1 MSTYSYL
8 KNFIKDK
15 NVASITPSSRMCVR
29 HVCKKIDFSKDNIII
44 EYGPGTGVFTK
55 YLLKRLT
62 KDSILILF
70 ETNQDFVKK
79 LEKIEDKRLV
89 VHNESVEKITEIL
102 DPLLI
107 GQVNYIIS
115 GIPFSFLEPEVKD
128 SILKQSVQLLKK
140 GGEFLAYQTSGHLK
154 EPLRKTFGNL
164 HTEFEILNIP
174 PMMIYEAVK
183 SEEKRIS
190 R

>member
-15 NVASITPSSRMCVR
+15 NVASVTPSSRMCVR

-70 ETNQDFVKK
+70 ETNKDFVDK
-79 LEKIEDKRLV
+79 LNRIKDERVV
-89 VHNESVEKITEIL
+89 VHNQSVENITEVL
-102 DPLLI
+102 GPPLI
-107 GQVNYIIS
+107 GQVDYIIS
-115 GIPFSFLEPEVKD
+115 GIPFSFLEPEAKD
-128 SILKQSVQLLKK
+128 SVLKQSVQLLKK
-140 GGEFLAYQTSGHLK
+140 GGKFLAYQTSGHLK
-154 EPLRKTFGNL
+154 DPLRKTFGNL

-183 SEEKRIS
+183 GEEKEH
-190 R
+190 